1 MHTVNPRVTIKLI
14 EQRSISKLANKG
26 DKMENWKYT
35 QSIKRQYRRKR
46 ETKKQTTFRTTEKIR
61 KP

>member
-1 MHTVNPRVTIKLI
+1 MHNVNPIVNIKLV

-35 QSIKRQYRRKR
+35 QSIKRQ
-46 ETKKQTTFRTTEKIR
+46 
-61 KP
+61 